1 MSDSSKITKLVD
13 KLEGAKA
20 RIERVRKEGEI
31 IAGRVLDTS
40 LTVAGGAAVGAL
52 RATMGD
58 PADNHHVHLPG
69 TKVQAELAIGLALT
83 GAAIMG
89 AAGKYSE
96 HANALGSGMLAVIA
110 AEKTMQG
117 ILDYE
122 SKHPR
127 AK

>member
-20 RIERVRKEGEI
+20 RIERVRKEGEV
-31 IAGRVLDTS
+31 IAGRVVHTT
-40 LTVAGGAAVGAL
+40 LTVAGGATVGAL
-52 RATMGD
+52 RGLMGD

-69 TKVQAELAIGLALT
+69 TKVQAELALGLALT
-83 GAAIMG
+83 GASIMG
-89 AAGKYSE
+89 AAGKYSD
-96 HANALGSGMLAVIA
+96 HANSLGSGMLAVIA

-122 SKHPR
+122 SKSKR
-127 AK
+127 